1 MVERLRP
8 RGPNAAGAAWRALA
22 AAGCLAVSLL
32 VAAAV
37 QAPALAADAAP
48 AADNPEREARM
59 MALAAELRC
68 LVCQNQTV
76 ADSHSGLAE
85 DLRRQIREMLDKGMS
100 ERQVLDYMTDR
111 YGDFVLYR
119 PPFKASTAL
128 LWAGPALLMVGA
140 LGGLAWVLRRRQQ
153 LADDA
158 FDPEPPA
165 EEEDAPNDV
174 AHR

>member
-1 MVERLRP
+1 MAEAFIAASRP
-8 RGPNAAGAAWRALA
+8 RSGAGWRVML
-22 AAGCLAVSLL
+22 AAGCTLLALAGLGVPL
-32 VAAAV
+32 AAD
-37 QAPALAADAAP
+37 AADAAP
-48 AADNPEREARM
+48 AVANPEREARM

-85 DLRRQIREMLDKGMS
+85 DLRRQMREMLDKGMS
-100 ERQVLDYMTDR
+100 DREIRDYMTER

-128 LWAGPALLMVGA
+128 LWVGPGLLLVGA
-140 LGGLAWVLRRRQQ
+140 LGGLAFVLRQRQK

-158 FDPEPPA
+158 FDPEPPV
-165 EEEDAPNDV
+165 EEEDARDDV
-174 AHR
+174 AHQ